1 MSTATRIVAGTLGV
15 TTALALALV
24 LALLLG

>member
-15 TTALALALV
+15 AIALALALV